1 MLADAFRWIRN
12 TPSAVI
18 LAAQLAAVLAYP
30 FLDGSTQGRA
40 ILGVVQVVVVLSAV
54 RAVRLSPALSTV
66 AIALGVPTMVFALWE
81 SVTPGTDWVVLTSA
95 ALHIPFYGFVSY
107 AMIRY
112 LFTDDVLTH
121 DEVFATGAAFTVVA
135 WGFAYLYSAV
145 QVLWPGSF
153 GAHEPSWFDLLFL
166 SFTTLTNTGLADF
179 APVQEHARSA
189 VMLEQ
194 IAGVFYLGLVVARIV
209 GMAGRRHHADR

>member
-1 MLADAFRWIRN
+1 MLTHHIRRA
-12 TPSAVI
+12 PSAAI
-18 LAAQLAAVLAYP
+18 LAFQLAAVIAYP
-30 FLDGSTQGRA
+30 FLGGSTPGRA
-40 ILGVVQVVVVLSAV
+40 ALGIVQVMVVLSAV
-54 RAVRLSPALSTV
+54 RAVRLSPAQTTV
-66 AIALGVPTMVFALWE
+66 ALALGLPTMVMALWE
-81 SVTPGTDWVVLTSA
+81 SVTPDVHWVVLVSA

-112 LFTDDVLTH
+112 LYADEELTTD
-121 DEVFATGAAFTVVA
+121 EIFATAAAFTVVA
-135 WGFAYLYSAV
+135 WGFAYLYAGV

-153 GAHEPSWFDLLFL
+153 GTHPVSWFDLLFL

-179 APVQEHARSA
+179 APVLAHARSA

-209 GMAGRRHHADR
+209 GMTGRRRAS

>member
-1 MLADAFRWIRN
+1 MIADALRWTRN

-30 FLDGSTQGRA
+30 FLDGSMPGRS

-54 RAVRLSPALSTV
+54 WAVRLSPALSTV

-81 SVTPGTDWVVLTSA
+81 SVTPSTDWVVLTSA

-112 LFTDDVLTH
+112 LFADDVLTH

-135 WGFAYLYSAV
+135 WGFSYLYAAV

-209 GMAGRRHHADR
+209 GMAGRRRHPDR